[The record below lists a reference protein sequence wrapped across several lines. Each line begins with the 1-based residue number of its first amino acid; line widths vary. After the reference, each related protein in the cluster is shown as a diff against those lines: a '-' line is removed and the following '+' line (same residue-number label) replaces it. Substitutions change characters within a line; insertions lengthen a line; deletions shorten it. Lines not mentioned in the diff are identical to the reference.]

1 MDNVLKQYAI
11 LAPFIPFAYA
21 SAKGWWLISL
31 LSAAFLLWVCFYSD
45 FYRFFRKDKK
55 LSRTYLP
62 IFLVFGFLLLGAKL
76 FGFYEEAFFI
86 WLTLLSVSF
95 MGYFFHLIIK
105 SEARIK
111 D

>member
-62 IFLVFGFLLLGAKL
+62 IFLLFGFLLLGAKL
-76 FGFYEEAFFI
+76 FGFYDTAFLYGLFCCQLFLWAI
-86 WLTLLSVSF
+86 
-95 MGYFFHLIIK
+95 FFT
-105 SEARIK
+105 
-111 D
+111 